1 MKQLTVFCSA
11 DLSDKVYE
19 TLIRAGVEGF
29 IKIPHAVGHLP
40 GAAATHGRF
49 PHWEAEVFM
58 ASVEPETLDGVIGAL
73 RDFIGHCDVAPCL
86 RILVA
91 PLEAVY

>member
-1 MKQLTVFCSA
+1 MKQLTVLCSA
-11 DLSDKVYE
+11 DLSDRVYA

-40 GAAATHGRF
+40 GAAAVHGRF
-49 PHWEAEVFM
+49 PHWEAEVFL
-58 ASVEPETLDGVIGAL
+58 ASVEPQTLDGVVGEL
-73 RDFIGHCDVAPCL
+73 REFIGSCEVTPCI